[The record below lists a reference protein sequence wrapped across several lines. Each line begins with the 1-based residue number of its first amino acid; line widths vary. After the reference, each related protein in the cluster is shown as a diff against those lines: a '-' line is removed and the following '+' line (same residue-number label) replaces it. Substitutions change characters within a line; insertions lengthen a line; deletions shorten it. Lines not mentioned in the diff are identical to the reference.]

1 MSSNVLYESNEDRV
15 EFHSTDGDYPSEL
28 RLGNLTYT
36 PIYPRVIVNKQLR
49 KTEGSRITGLI
60 TDDIKNFSVPG
71 SASFSGDISNLSN
84 DGTNFLFDIESGREA
99 LFSFNGSNGK
109 KYIEHLKSNDQ
120 EISNKTPTILDGLFS
135 NTLSSAAPNSYIEV
149 VTRKTSIISKEFSN
163 TLSNNS
169 LLESNSYSENVT
181 QNRYSVKSLN
191 INPDI
196 FISNS

>member
-1 MSSNVLYESNEDRV
+1 M
-15 EFHSTDGDYPSEL
+15 
-28 RLGNLTYT
+28 
-36 PIYPRVIVNKQLR
+36 
-49 KTEGSRITGLI
+49 
-60 TDDIKNFSVPG
+60 
-71 SASFSGDISNLSN
+71 
-84 DGTNFLFDIESGREA
+84 

-181 QNRYSVKSLN
+181 QNRYSIKSLN
-191 INPDI
+191 INPVLI
-196 FISNS
+196 SSNKLETSNSILIKTK